1 MTQPIRVLHFAD
13 IHIGMENY
21 GKIDPETGMNQR
33 VLDFVSR
40 LREIVDYA
48 IEHEADA
55 VIFAGDAF
63 KTRDPN
69 PTYQRAF
76 ARQIVRL
83 SKAGIPTVML
93 VGNHDIPLMEQRAS
107 SIDIFATLDVPN
119 IIVART
125 ERLHRIQTKRGV
137 LQVATVPWPQRSR
150 LMQQEE
156 FRGRSIE
163 SLDEEMEK
171 ALADQIKIL
180 ADEADPALP
189 AILTGHFTV
198 SGAAFGSERSVMLGR
213 DLPVKLSNLSLEA
226 WDYVAMGHI
235 HKHQDANKD
244 RYPAVV
250 YSGSLERIDF
260 GEENEAKGFCW
271 VHVARGATTWEFV
284 KMDVRRFVSIFADA
298 TNDGETP
305 TDAVIRAIEQHDV
318 KDAIVRVRV
327 KLLQSQE
334 PMLRLREVENKLS
347 EAHLIAGISR
357 DIQRDSRSRI
367 GLESPEM
374 LTPEQLLDAYLLSKG
389 RPRDEIDA
397 LMKTAKRLMG
407 G

>member
-189 AILTGHFTV
+189 AILTGHFTI

-397 LMKTAKRLMG
+397 LMKTAKRLMDG
-407 G
+407 

>member
-21 GKIDPETGMNQR
+21 GKIDPESGMNQR

-40 LREIVDYA
+40 LKEIVDYA

-125 ERLHRIQTKRGV
+125 ERLHCIETKRGV

-150 LMQQEE
+150 LMQQDE

-180 ADEADPALP
+180 ADEIDPSVP

-213 DLPVKLSNLSLEA
+213 DLPVKLGSLALDA

-235 HKHQDANKD
+235 HKHQNANKD

-260 GEENEAKGFCW
+260 GEESEAKGFCW
-271 VHVARGATTWEFV
+271 VNVIRGATTWEFM

-305 TDAVIRAIEQHDV
+305 TDAVIRAIERHDV

-334 PMLRLREVENKLS
+334 PMFRPREVEHALN
-347 EAHLIAGISR
+347 EAYLVAGIAR
-357 DIQRDSRSRI
+357 DIQRDTRSRI

-389 RPRDEIDA
+389 RRRDEVDA
-397 LMKTAKRLMG
+397 LMKTAKGLMAD
-407 G
+407 

>member
-21 GKIDPETGMNQR
+21 GRIDPESGMNQR

-40 LREIVDYA
+40 LKEIVDYA
-48 IEHEADA
+48 IAHEADV

-76 ARQIVRL
+76 ARQIMRL

-125 ERLHRIQTKRGV
+125 EKVHRIETKHGV

-156 FRGRSIE
+156 FRSRSIE

-171 ALADQIKIL
+171 ALAEQIKIL
-180 ADEADPALP
+180 WQKRP
-189 AILTGHFTV
+189 IRGCR
-198 SGAAFGSERSVMLGR
+198 RS
-213 DLPVKLSNLSLEA
+213 
-226 WDYVAMGHI
+226 
-235 HKHQDANKD
+235 
-244 RYPAVV
+244 
-250 YSGSLERIDF
+250 
-260 GEENEAKGFCW
+260 
-271 VHVARGATTWEFV
+271 
-284 KMDVRRFVSIFADA
+284 
-298 TNDGETP
+298 
-305 TDAVIRAIEQHDV
+305 
-318 KDAIVRVRV
+318 
-327 KLLQSQE
+327 
-334 PMLRLREVENKLS
+334 
-347 EAHLIAGISR
+347 
-357 DIQRDSRSRI
+357 
-367 GLESPEM
+367 
-374 LTPEQLLDAYLLSKG
+374 
-389 RPRDEIDA
+389 
-397 LMKTAKRLMG
+397 
-407 G
+407 

>member
-1 MTQPIRVLHFAD
+1 MTKPIRVLHFAD

-397 LMKTAKRLMG
+397 LMKTAKRLMDG
-407 G
+407 

>member
-125 ERLHRIQTKRGV
+125 ERLHRIQTKRGGGLHYV
-137 LQVATVPWPQRSR
+137 HPTKLHIIKRPVEDEP
-150 LMQQEE
+150 EE
-156 FRGRSIE
+156 
-163 SLDEEMEK
+163 
-171 ALADQIKIL
+171 
-180 ADEADPALP
+180 
-189 AILTGHFTV
+189 
-198 SGAAFGSERSVMLGR
+198 
-213 DLPVKLSNLSLEA
+213 
-226 WDYVAMGHI
+226 
-235 HKHQDANKD
+235 
-244 RYPAVV
+244 
-250 YSGSLERIDF
+250 
-260 GEENEAKGFCW
+260 
-271 VHVARGATTWEFV
+271 
-284 KMDVRRFVSIFADA
+284 
-298 TNDGETP
+298 
-305 TDAVIRAIEQHDV
+305 
-318 KDAIVRVRV
+318 
-327 KLLQSQE
+327 
-334 PMLRLREVENKLS
+334 
-347 EAHLIAGISR
+347 
-357 DIQRDSRSRI
+357 
-367 GLESPEM
+367 
-374 LTPEQLLDAYLLSKG
+374 
-389 RPRDEIDA
+389 
-397 LMKTAKRLMG
+397 
-407 G
+407 

>member
-21 GKIDPETGMNQR
+21 GRIDPESGMNQR

-40 LREIVDYA
+40 LKEIVDYA

-76 ARQIVRL
+76 ARQIMRL

-125 ERLHRIQTKRGV
+125 EKLHRIETKHGV

-163 SLDEEMEK
+163 SLDEEIEK

-180 ADEADPALP
+180 AEEADPALP

-198 SGAAFGSERSVMLGR
+198 SGAAYGSERSVMLGR
-213 DLPVKLSNLSLEA
+213 DLPVKLGSMSLEA

-235 HKHQDANKD
+235 HKHQDANKG
-244 RYPAVV
+244 RYPSVV

-260 GEENEAKGFCW
+260 GEESEAKGFCW
-271 VHVARGATTWEFV
+271 VNAVRGETTWEF
-284 KMDVRRFVSIFADA
+284 MPMHVRRFVSIFADT

-305 TDAVIRAIEQHDV
+305 TDAVIRAVERHDV
-318 KDAIVRVRV
+318 TDAIVRVRV

-334 PMLRLREVENKLS
+334 PMFRPREVEGALRD
-347 EAHLIAGISR
+347 AYLVAGISR
-357 DIQRDSRSRI
+357 DIARDARSKI
-367 GLESPEM
+367 GMESPEM

-389 RPRDEIDA
+389 RPRDEIEA

-407 G
+407 D

>member
-21 GKIDPETGMNQR
+21 GRIDPESGMNQR

-40 LREIVDYA
+40 LKEIVDYA
-48 IEHEADA
+48 MAQEADV

-76 ARQIVRL
+76 ARQIMRL

-125 ERLHRIQTKRGV
+125 EKLHRIETKHGV

-156 FRGRSIE
+156 FRSRSIE
-163 SLDEEMEK
+163 ALDEEMEK

-180 ADEADPALP
+180 AEAADPALP
-189 AILTGHFTV
+189 AILTGHFTI

-213 DLPVKLSNLSLEA
+213 DLPVKLSSLSLEA

-235 HKHQDANKD
+235 HKHQNANKE
-244 RYPAVV
+244 RYPSVV

-271 VHVARGATTWEFV
+271 VNAARGETTWEFV

-305 TDAVIRAIEQHDV
+305 TDAVIRAVERHDV
-318 KDAIVRVRV
+318 TDAIVRVRV

-334 PMLRLREVENKLS
+334 PMFRLREVEGALRD
-347 EAHLIAGISR
+347 AYLVAGISR
-357 DIQRDSRSRI
+357 DIARDARSRI
-367 GLESPEM
+367 GMENPEM

-389 RPRDEIDA
+389 RPREDIDA
-397 LMKTAKRLMG
+397 LMKTAKGLMG
-407 G
+407 D

>member
-1 MTQPIRVLHFAD
+1 MAQPIRVLHFAD

-40 LREIVDYA
+40 LKEIVDYA

-83 SKAGIPTVML
+83 SKASIPTVML

-125 ERLHRIQTKRGV
+125 EKLHRIETKRGV

-150 LMQQEE
+150 LMQQDE

-180 ADEADPALP
+180 ASEIDPTLP
-189 AILTGHFTV
+189 AILTGHFTIG
-198 SGAAFGSERSVMLGR
+198 GAAYGSERSVMLGR
-213 DLPVKLSNLSLEA
+213 DLPVKLSNLSLDA

-235 HKHQDANKD
+235 HKHQNANKD

-260 GEENEAKGFCW
+260 GEESEAKGFCW
-271 VHVARGATTWEFV
+271 VNVIRGETTWEFE

-305 TDAVIRAIEQHDV
+305 TDAVIRAIERQDV

-334 PMLRLREVENKLS
+334 PMLRLREVEHALG
-347 EAHLIAGISR
+347 EAYLVAGISR
-357 DIQRDSRSRI
+357 DIQRDTRSRL

-389 RPRDEIDA
+389 RRRDEVDA
-397 LMKTAKRLMG
+397 LMKTAKGLMG
-407 G
+407 E